1 MFGHI
6 AWMQGSG
13 LKEEKHYYPMTFIL
27 DPSINKHSPLQI
39 IASRDDFLDTA
50 PKRPGLRD
58 VIFSGRLLR
67 EDSETWLYA
76 GLGDAAAGRVHI
88 VAPFSQY

>member
-1 MFGHI
+1 MALRKKSTI
-6 AWMQGSG
+6 T
-13 LKEEKHYYPMTFIL
+13 PMTFIL
-27 DPSINKHSPLQI
+27 DPSSNELSPLQI

-88 VAPFSQY
+88 VDPFSQY